1 MEQLIDISK
10 RRVKNTPVNFKRFLI
25 NKINISQRL
34 IGIKGARGVGKTT
47 LLLQILKT
55 LPSEETLYVSLDNL
69 YFVTNTLFDLANRF
83 TQKGGSYLYL
93 DEVHKYKNW
102 SQELKNIY
110 DSFPELKIIFTSSS
124 ALEINKGQF
133 DLSRRALVFNLPGL
147 SYREYLELKH
157 NIKINKISLDYI
169 LNNTD
174 EAVNNILDKIKP
186 FEFFEN
192 YLKSGYY
199 PYFIEDEEFY
209 YQRLETTIK
218 IVIETDLPAIYRMDY
233 SSIIKLK
240 KLLMLIGGVSPYIP
254 NISKLSKQ
262 VETTRDSLLK
272 FLHLLHKAHILR
284 WLSSDTNG
292 INFMNKPDKLY
303 LDNTNIAYALKND
316 KVDIGTIRET
326 FFLNQLSV
334 DHMVSYPKKADFYID
349 NKYTFEIGGKNKS
362 QKQIKDIDNSFIVK
376 DNIEYGN
383 DNIIPLWLFGFLY

>member
-1 MEQLIDISK
+1 MEQLINISK
-10 RRVKNTPVNFKRFLI
+10 KRVKNTPVNFKRFLI

-157 NIKINKISLDYI
+157 NIKINKISLDDI

-199 PYFIEDEEFY
+199 PYFVEDEEFY

-233 SSIIKLK
+233 SSITKLK

-254 NISKLSKQ
+254 NISKLSEQ

-284 WLSSDTNG
+284 WLSSDING

-303 LDNTNIAYALKND
+303 LENTNIAYALKND

>member
-10 RRVKNTPVNFKRFLI
+10 KRVKKTPDSFKRFLI
-25 NKINISQRL
+25 DKINTSQRL

-47 LLLQILKT
+47 LLLQILKKI
-55 LPSEETLYVSLDNL
+55 PSDKSLYVSLDNL
-69 YFVTNTLFDLANRF
+69 YFVTNTLFDLANKF
-83 TQKGGSYLYL
+83 IQKGGEYLYL

-110 DSFPELKIIFTSSS
+110 DSFPELKIVFTSSS
-124 ALEINKGQF
+124 ALEINKAEF
-133 DLSRRALVFNLPGL
+133 DLSRRALIFNLPGL

-157 NIKINKISLDYI
+157 KIKINKIDLEDIINKTDEKIDYI
-169 LNNTD
+169 L
-174 EAVNNILDKIKP
+174 DKVKP
-186 FEFFEN
+186 FKYFED

-218 IVIETDLPAIYRMDY
+218 IVIETDLPTIYRMDY

-254 NISKLSKQ
+254 NITKLSEQ
-262 VETTRDSLLK
+262 VETTRDSLLR

-284 WLSSDTNG
+284 WLSSDTMG

-303 LDNTNIAYALKND
+303 LENTNIAYALKND
-316 KVDIGTIRET
+316 RVDIGTIRET

-334 DHMVSYPKKADFYID
+334 NHSVSYPKKADFFID

-362 QKQIKDIDNSFIVK
+362 KKQIKNIENSFIVK

-383 DNIIPLWLFGFLY
+383 DNILPLWLFGFLY